1 MVEINK
7 TYCENCIH
15 LMDRMEPGFVSAIC
29 GSPPYNT
36 SRGGS
41 SLDEACAN
49 IRYDEFDDCRT
60 DEEYI
65 SWTIEIFKGFD
76 KVLRKNGVVLY
87 NLSYSS
93 ENTHLMWMVVAEI
106 MKQTNFI
113 VADNIIWKK
122 GSASPNS
129 TSKNKLTR
137 ICEYVFVFCRKDEF
151 DTFDSN
157 KEVSSLRDTGQ
168 IAYKNYF
175 NFIEARNNDG
185 SNDIHKATYSSELVR
200 KLLKLYVKPGS
211 LVFDPF
217 MGTGTTGYAAIL
229 EKINFIGSEI
239 SVRYV
244 EMANKR
250 CQELLNSPTLF

>member
-1 MVEINK
+1 MEINK
-7 TYCENCIH
+7 TYHEDCLLTMQKIDDGCI
-15 LMDRMEPGFVSAIC
+15 DAIIT
-29 GSPPYNT
+29 SPIYNT
-36 SRGGS
+36 SRPGS

-49 IRYDEFDDCRT
+49 IRYDECDDCRT

-65 SWTIEIFKGFD
+65 AWTIEIFNGFD

-122 GSASPNS
+122 SSASPNS

-137 ICEYVFVFCRKDEF
+137 ICEYVFVFCRKSEF

-157 KEVSSLRDTGQ
+157 KEVSSLRTTGQ

-185 SNDIHKATYSSELVR
+185 PNDIHKATYSSELVR

-211 LVFDPF
+211 LVYDPF

-229 EKINFIGSEI
+229 EHMNYIGSEI
-239 SVRYV
+239 SARYV
-244 EMANKR
+244 EMANRR
-250 CQELLNSPTLF
+250 CQELLSSPTLF

>member
-1 MVEINK
+1 MEINK
-7 TYCENCIH
+7 IYNEDCRHTM
-15 LMDRMEPGFVSAIC
+15 LRMEAGFVDAILT
-29 GSPPYNT
+29 SPPYNS
-36 SRGGS
+36 SRPGS

-60 DEEYI
+60 DEEYTN
-65 SWTIEIFKGFD
+65 WTIDIFNGFD

-122 GSASPNS
+122 SSASPNS

-137 ICEYVFVFCRKDEF
+137 ICEYVFVFCRKSEF

-157 KEVSSLRDTGQ
+157 KEVSSVRDSGQ
-168 IAYKNYF
+168 LAYKNYF

-185 SNDIHKATYSSELVR
+185 SNDIHKATYSTELVR
-200 KLLKLYVKPGS
+200 KLLSLYVKPGS
-211 LVFDPF
+211 LVYDPF
-217 MGTGTTGYAAIL
+217 TGTGTTQAACV
-229 EKINFIGSEI
+229 EEGMNYIGSEI
-239 SVRYV
+239 SARYV

-250 CQELLNSPTLF
+250 LNDLLSKPKLF